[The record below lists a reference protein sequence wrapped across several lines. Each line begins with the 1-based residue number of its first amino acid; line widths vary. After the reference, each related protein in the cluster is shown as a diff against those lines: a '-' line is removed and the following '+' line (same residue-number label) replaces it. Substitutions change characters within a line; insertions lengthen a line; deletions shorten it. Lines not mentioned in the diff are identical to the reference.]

1 MAKRRATVRVAST
14 RGPTRVQQ
22 AAEFSAKKNKLRRKQ
37 FKRRS
42 LMVAG
47 IAVVAYVGIG
57 GWWLSHTGKIEKAA
71 NVTSDAFWGMT
82 ADAGFKLGQV
92 YLTGRE
98 HADIAV
104 VKAALNAQ
112 PGAPIL
118 AMDLQAIQAKLQEI
132 PEVKSA
138 TISRQ
143 LPGALSVALVE
154 RQPAAVWQREGKH
167 MLVDEEG
174 VVLASDSYKPEQ
186 PLPVVVGDDAPQ
198 HVEGLVKLL
207 NAAPALKPQVVAAVR
222 IGSRRW
228 NVQLQNGVTVMLP
241 QDGADDAWKRFS
253 QLVDREGLLTKAVSS
268 VDMRM
273 EDRVFIMPAEQQK
286 NPITLTTA
294 RDT

>member
-1 MAKRRATVRVAST
+1 MAKRRAKVRVSS

-42 LMVAG
+42 IMVAG

-57 GWWLSHTGKIEKAA
+57 GWWLNHTGKIDKAM
-71 NVTSDAFWGMT
+71 NVTSDSFWGMT
-82 ADAGFKLGQV
+82 ADAGFKLDQV

-98 HADIAV
+98 HADVNV
-104 VKAALNAQ
+104 VKAALNVQ

-118 AMDLQAIQAKLQEI
+118 SLDLEEMQARLKEI

-138 TISRQ
+138 VIGRQ
-143 LPGALSVALVE
+143 LPGSLSIALIE
-154 RQPAAVWQREGKH
+154 RQPAAIWQRGGKH
-167 MLVDEEG
+167 MLVDADG
-174 VVLASDSYKPEQ
+174 VVLASDTYKPQ
-186 PLPVVVGDDAPQ
+186 AQLPVIVGEDAPE
-198 HVEGLVKLL
+198 HVKELVALM
-207 NAAPALKPQVVAAVR
+207 NAAPTLKPQVAAAVR

-228 NVQLQNGVTVMLP
+228 NVQLANDVTVMLP
-241 QDGADDAWKRFS
+241 QNEPKEAWVRFS
-253 QLVDREGLLTKAVSS
+253 QLVDREGLLTKAVRS

-273 EDRVFIMPAEQQK
+273 EDRVFIMPLEQQK

>member
-1 MAKRRATVRVAST
+1 MARRRAKVRVAS
-14 RGPTRVQQ
+14 RGPTRAQQ
-22 AAEFSAKKNKLRRKQ
+22 AAEFSAKKSKLRRKQ

-47 IAVVAYVGIG
+47 IAVVAYIGIG

-71 NVTSDAFWGMT
+71 NMTSDAFWGMT
-82 ADAGFKLGQV
+82 ADAGFRLDQV
-92 YLTGRE
+92 YLTGRD
-98 HADIAV
+98 HTDIHV
-104 VKAALNAQ
+104 VKAALDAQ

-118 AMDLQAIQAKLQEI
+118 AMDLKAIQQKLQQI

-138 TISRQ
+138 TLSRQ
-143 LPGALSVALVE
+143 LPSALKVALVE
-154 RQPAAVWQREGKH
+154 RQPAAVWQRDGKH
-167 MLVDEEG
+167 MLVDEDG
-174 VVLASDSYKPEQ
+174 VVLASDTYKPAQ
-186 PLPVVVGDDAPQ
+186 PLPVIVGEDAPQ
-198 HVEGLVKLL
+198 HVAGLVELL
-207 NAAPALKPQVVAAVR
+207 DAAPTLKPQVVAAVR

-253 QLVDREGLLTKAVSS
+253 QLVDREGLLTKAVRS

-273 EDRVFIMPAEQQK
+273 DDRVFIMPAEQQK